1 MFESQ
6 SRSTA
11 ENFFQP
17 HRERLCRCITNGFY
31 HYQNK
36 HNEDAHIYE
45 KRTKAGVIRDII
57 VDFAKTE
64 FGFDDN
70 VEFLISQHDTLMKMG
85 DFYILRFKKLLEDL
99 STSNYPTPRAQAY
112 VQQMEIPGI
121 PTAPLRLEI
130 GYLPDP
136 FITEIRG
143 IYIFCPK
150 RWSLRLDG
158 NQIEADNAID
168 VFDTIDTPPI
178 QIKLKDGIK
187 RKEATNDSNC

>member
-11 ENFFQP
+11 EKFFEP
-17 HRERLCRCITNGFY
+17 RRERLCRCIINGFH
-31 HYQNK
+31 HYQEK
-36 HNEDAHIYE
+36 HCEDAHIYE

-57 VDFAKTE
+57 VDLAKTE
-64 FGFDDN
+64 FGFDDDVN
-70 VEFLISQHDTLMKMG
+70 FLIGKHDTLMKVG
-85 DFYILRFKKLLEDL
+85 ESYILRFKKLLEDL

-121 PTAPLRLEI
+121 PSKPLRLEI

-136 FITEIRG
+136 FITEIKG
-143 IYIFCPK
+143 IYIVCPK

-158 NQIEADNAID
+158 EQIEADNTID
-168 VFDTIDTPPI
+168 VFDTVDTPPI
-178 QIKLKDGIK
+178 QIKLKEGIK
-187 RKEATNDSNC
+187 RKEATNGSNC